1 MKKQD
6 FKTLKEFLNKQG
18 YKYYDQQWHN
28 EDYILCK
35 GFHKKDNKWEED
47 RSAYQIIL
55 SIYDYS
61 LKPMYWDRLPD
72 FYKDYIG
79 IEVHIDVSRTVD
91 ERIDLI
97 LQWED
102 NTTIE
107 EIEEKAESFYNW
119 ACKEYP
125 RPKQILN

>member
-1 MKKQD
+1 MKKKQ
-6 FKTLKEFLNKQG
+6 FEELKESLKKQG
-18 YKYYDQQWHN
+18 YKQYDQQWFN

-35 GFHKKDNKWEED
+35 GFHKEDNKWEED

-61 LKPMYWDRLPD
+61 LKPMFWDRLPD
-72 FYKDYIG
+72 TYKDHVS
-79 IEVHIDVSRTVD
+79 IEAHIDVSRTVD
-91 ERIDLI
+91 ERVDLI
-97 LQWED
+97 LQWDD

-125 RPKQILN
+125 NPNKILN